1 MVGTGSDWE
10 HRCSKWVG
18 FDLDSIAGG
27 HDGGLTTEQLEEARA
42 ALEALP
48 YIEFRRSTRGGGY
61 HAYVHVADIA
71 TENHSV
77 HAVLAKAILGK
88 VSTDTGR
95 NFAADVDAFG
105 AILFIWSA
113 RASDEKRSYE
123 LLKPSSQTLT
133 EAELPDWRAA
143 VLPPR
148 VRKKRGTTDVGDDAL
163 GEGASDSWDE
173 LCSSFTVV
181 KKDADHNK
189 ILDEYQSR
197 GWPLAWVADENCYH
211 MHTAGL
217 AEVHEALKLRGVF
230 KTTSPGGDKTRPN
243 CFAFVRPEGAFFIVR
258 FQTPTEAPGWSATAD
273 GKPCILFNA
282 VPDLRTACLAAGA
295 VEGSGLYTFSRVS
308 QAKEAAALLGFQLP
322 DLEERSLNFSVQK
335 GKVVAVAERKKKE
348 TPPGWATTDR
358 RLSVSF
364 LRCRTLPTRITTS
377 TISSAMS
384 ATMTTGST
392 RMAALSSRPATAAG
406 HRPAMAVPYQC

>member
-1 MVGTGSDWE
+1 MDGRGCLYSDGIRTWWDVHVPKKAMDEPRWDNYKLTWPLEVYATDFGMSGWDWERLE

-88 VSTDTGR
+88 VSTSTGR

-148 VRKKRGTTDVGDDAL
+148 VRKKRHHG
-163 GEGASDSWDE
+163 
-173 LCSSFTVV
+173 
-181 KKDADHNK
+181 
-189 ILDEYQSR
+189 
-197 GWPLAWVADENCYH
+197 
-211 MHTAGL
+211 
-217 AEVHEALKLRGVF
+217 
-230 KTTSPGGDKTRPN
+230 
-243 CFAFVRPEGAFFIVR
+243 
-258 FQTPTEAPGWSATAD
+258 
-273 GKPCILFNA
+273 
-282 VPDLRTACLAAGA
+282 
-295 VEGSGLYTFSRVS
+295 
-308 QAKEAAALLGFQLP
+308 
-322 DLEERSLNFSVQK
+322 
-335 GKVVAVAERKKKE
+335 
-348 TPPGWATTDR
+348 R
-358 RLSVSF
+358 R
-364 LRCRTLPTRITTS
+364 R
-377 TISSAMS
+377 
-384 ATMTTGST
+384 
-392 RMAALSSRPATAAG
+392 
-406 HRPAMAVPYQC
+406 